1 MPSAPLRADDE
12 AGASHGKVL
21 PVYVQVALPL
31 PLPEPL
37 TYRVPSSCLPTPQP
51 GSRVQVPLGR
61 RRMVGVVVKVTQHPG
76 AVEERSVRELYSV
89 VDAEPVLDSELLG
102 FCRWAARYY
111 FSSWGEVLACAVPSF
126 SGPGPQVPRRLRLTA
141 RGRADAE
148 ELDTVCGRSRR
159 RRKLVDELLGSKDGI
174 LRDQLPR
181 DLPRIVAPLLEAK
194 LVEWCE
200 APAAPPAV
208 REVRPPALQLNR
220 EQALAVAA
228 VQAALQ
234 ARTYCPILLRGVTG
248 SGKTEVYLRAA
259 EEALAQGRGV
269 VYLVPEI
276 GLTPL
281 LSRQFVQR
289 FGDRVAILHSGL
301 SRGERQRHWQRVRSG
316 DATVVLGARS
326 ALFAPVVRP
335 GLFVVDEEQ
344 ENSFK
349 QDERPRYHARDL
361 ALVRARECGAV
372 VLLGSAT
379 PSMESFH
386 HARTGKYQLLELPS
400 RVQDRPMARTEVV
413 DMREE
418 FRARGVADPLS
429 RRLESLLRAGLEKG
443 EQSLLLL
450 NRRGYATFVLCR
462 ECGEAV
468 SCPQCSVTLV
478 LHRSEARLRCHH
490 CGHSR
495 RQPETCPACGGGH
508 LHWGGEGT
516 QRMEER
522 LRARLEGVRMVRLDR
537 DTVRRRGEAER
548 ILSGFDR
555 GEWDVLLGTQMVA
568 KGHDFSRVTLVG
580 VLAAES
586 TLCMPDF
593 RAAERTF
600 QLITQVVGRS
610 GRGGTPGQA
619 VIQTFQPQHYA
630 IRHACEQDYLKFF
643 EHEIGFRKLLQYPPF
658 TVLTNLIIARQDEDL
673 ARLQA
678 QALADELGKLG
689 KEHVRVVGPAAAPL
703 ARLRG
708 RFRFQILLKARK
720 RGRLQ
725 EVLRGALDAHR
736 RQGHS
741 ERHVMVDMD
750 PMSLL

>member
-1 MPSAPLRADDE
+1 
-12 AGASHGKVL
+12 
-21 PVYVQVALPL
+21 
-31 PLPEPL
+31 
-37 TYRVPSSCLPTPQP
+37 
-51 GSRVQVPLGR
+51 
-61 RRMVGVVVKVTQHPG
+61 
-76 AVEERSVRELYSV
+76 
-89 VDAEPVLDSELLG
+89 
-102 FCRWAARYY
+102 
-111 FSSWGEVLACAVPSF
+111 
-126 SGPGPQVPRRLRLTA
+126 
-141 RGRADAE
+141 
-148 ELDTVCGRSRR
+148 
-159 RRKLVDELLGSKDGI
+159 
-174 LRDQLPR
+174 
-181 DLPRIVAPLLEAK
+181 
-194 LVEWCE
+194 
-200 APAAPPAV
+200 
-208 REVRPPALQLNR
+208 
-220 EQALAVAA
+220 VAA
-228 VQAALQ
+228 VQAALRE
-234 ARTYCPILLRGVTG
+234 RTYRPVMLRGVTG

-269 VYLVPEI
+269 IYLVPEI

-281 LSRQFVQR
+281 LSRRFAHR
-289 FGDRVAILHSGL
+289 FGNRVAVLHSGL
-301 SRGERQRHWQRVRSG
+301 SRGQRQQHWQRVRRG
-316 DATVVLGARS
+316 EATVVLGARS

-344 ENSFK
+344 ESSFK

-379 PSMESFH
+379 PSLESFH
-386 HARTGKYQLLELPS
+386 HARTGKYHLLELPR
-400 RVQDRPMARTEVV
+400 RVQDRPLARTEVV

-418 FRARGVADPLS
+418 FRSRGVADPLS
-429 RRLESLLRAGLEKG
+429 RRLESLLRAGLERG

-462 ECGEAV
+462 ECGAAV

-478 LHRSEARLRCHH
+478 LHRAEARLRCHH
-490 CGHSR
+490 CHYWR
-495 RQPETCPACGGGH
+495 RQPETCPACGSGH

-522 LRARLEGVRMVRLDR
+522 LRARLEDVRMVRLDR
-537 DTVRRRGEAER
+537 DAVRRRGEAER
-548 ILSGFDR
+548 ILTGFDR

-600 QLITQVVGRS
+600 HLITQVVGRS
-610 GRGGTPGQA
+610 GRGRSPGQA

-643 EHEIGFRKLLQYPPF
+643 EHEIRFRKLLQYPPF
-658 TVLTNLIIARQDEDL
+658 TVLANLIIARPGEDD
-673 ARLQA
+673 ACSQA
-678 QALADELGKLG
+678 QALAGELGKLG
-689 KEHVRVVGPAAAPL
+689 QEHVRVVGPAPAPL

-708 RFRFQILLKARK
+708 RFRFQILLKARA
-720 RGRLQ
+720 RGRLLD
-725 EVLRGALDAHR
+725 VLRGALAAHR

-750 PMSLL
+750 PVSLL

>member
-1 MPSAPLRADDE
+1 MPSAPVRADAQTGPSHAEE
-12 AGASHGKVL
+12 AVA
-21 PVYVQVALPL
+21 YVQVALPL
-31 PLPEPL
+31 PLPDPL
-37 TYRVPSSCLPTPQP
+37 TYRVPAGFSPAPQP

-61 RRMVGVVVKVTQHPG
+61 RRVVGVVVDVVQRPG
-76 AVEERSVRELYSV
+76 GVEEPSVRELHSV
-89 VDAEPVLDSELLG
+89 VDPEPVLDSELLE

-111 FSSWGEVLACAVPSF
+111 FASWGEVLACAVPSF
-126 SGPGPQVPRRLRLTA
+126 AGPGPQVARRLVLTA
-141 RGRADAE
+141 RSLAHPE
-148 ELDTVCGRSRR
+148 ELQAACGRSVRR
-159 RRKLVDELLGSKDGI
+159 RELVDDLLGSKDGI
-174 LRDQLPR
+174 LRGELPR
-181 DLPRIVAPLLEAK
+181 DVRRIAAPLLDAQ
-194 LVEWCE
+194 LVEWHE
-200 APAAPPAV
+200 AAAAPAPAPCTP
-208 REVRPPALQLNR
+208 EPALQLNG
-220 EQALAVAA
+220 EQVSAVGA

-234 ARTYCPILLRGVTG
+234 GRTYRPLLLRGVTG

-269 VYLVPEI
+269 IYLVPEI

-289 FGDRVAILHSGL
+289 FGNRVAVLHSGL
-301 SRGERQRHWQRVRSG
+301 SRGERQKHWQRVRSG
-316 DATVVLGARS
+316 EATVVLGARS
-326 ALFAPVVRP
+326 ALFAPMVRP

-344 ENSFK
+344 ESSFK

-386 HARTGKYQLLELPS
+386 HARTGKYQLLELPR
-400 RVQDRPMARTEVV
+400 RVRDRPMARTEVV

-418 FRARGVADPLS
+418 FRSRGVADPLS
-429 RRLESLLRAGLEKG
+429 RRLESLLRAGLERG

-450 NRRGYATFVLCR
+450 NRRGYATFILCR

-490 CGHSR
+490 CGYWR

-537 DTVRRRGEAER
+537 DAVRRRGEAER
-548 ILSGFDR
+548 ILTGFDR

-600 QLITQVVGRS
+600 HLITQVVGRS
-610 GRGGTPGQA
+610 GRGRSPGRA

-630 IRHACEQDYLKFF
+630 IRYACEQDYRKFF
-643 EHEIGFRKLLQYPPF
+643 EHEIRFRKLLQYPPF
-658 TVLTNLIIARQDEDL
+658 TVLANLIIGRRVEDDARS
-673 ARLQA
+673 QA
-678 QALADELGKLG
+678 QALAGELGLLG

-708 RFRFQILLKARK
+708 RFRFQILLKARA
-720 RGRLQ
+720 RGRLLD
-725 EVLRGALDAHR
+725 VLRGALDAHR

>member
-1 MPSAPLRADDE
+1 MICDARGPA
-12 AGASHGKVL
+12 
-21 PVYVQVALPL
+21 YVEVALPL
-31 PLPEPL
+31 PLPDPL
-37 TYRVPSSCLPTPQP
+37 TYRVPAGCSPVPQP

-61 RRMVGVVVKVTQHPG
+61 RRVVGVVVDVVQHPG
-76 AVEERSVRELYSV
+76 DVEAASVRELHSV
-89 VDAEPVLDSELLG
+89 VDPEPVLDSELLE

-111 FSSWGEVLACAVPSF
+111 FASWGEVLACAVPGF
-126 SGPGPQVPRRLRLTA
+126 TGPGPQVPRRLILTA
-141 RGRADAE
+141 RGRAHPE
-148 ELDTVCGRSRR
+148 ELQAACGRSRR
-159 RRKLVDELLGSKDGI
+159 RRELVDDLLGSKDGI
-174 LRDQLPR
+174 LRGQLPR
-181 DLPRIVAPLLEAK
+181 DVQRIAAPLLDAQ
-194 LVEWCE
+194 LVKWCE
-200 APAAPPAV
+200 VAMEPAPATAPGAP
-208 REVRPPALQLNR
+208 LQLNV
-220 EQALAVAA
+220 EQEAAVAA
-228 VQAALQ
+228 VQAALRG
-234 ARTYCPILLRGVTG
+234 RTYRPLLLRGVTG

-259 EEALAQGRGV
+259 EETLAQGRGV

-289 FGDRVAILHSGL
+289 FGNQVAVLHSGL
-301 SRGERQRHWQRVRSG
+301 SRGERQRQWQRVRSG
-316 DATVVLGARS
+316 EANVVLGARS
-326 ALFAPVVRP
+326 ALFAPMVRP

-386 HARTGKYQLLELPS
+386 HARTGKYQLLELAH
-400 RVQDRPMARTEVV
+400 RVEDRPMARTEVV

-418 FRARGVADPLS
+418 FRSRGVADPLS
-429 RRLESLLRAGLEKG
+429 RRLESLLRAGLERG

-490 CGHSR
+490 CGYWR

-522 LRARLEGVRMVRLDR
+522 LRARLEGVRIVRLDR
-537 DTVRRRGEAER
+537 DAVRRRGEAER
-548 ILSGFDR
+548 ILTGFDR

-600 QLITQVVGRS
+600 HLITQVVGRS
-610 GRGGTPGQA
+610 GRGRTPGQA

-630 IRHACEQDYLKFF
+630 IRYACEQDYLKFF
-643 EHEIGFRKLLQYPPF
+643 EHEIRFRKLLQYPPF
-658 TVLTNLIIARQDEDL
+658 TVLANLIIARREENA
-673 ARLQA
+673 ARSQA
-678 QALADELGKLG
+678 QALAGELGVLG

-708 RFRFQILLKARK
+708 LFRFQILLKARA
-720 RGRLQ
+720 RGRLL